1 MTANLPSF
9 GLSQIGQISINV
21 HEIERAITFYRD
33 VLGIQFLFKVPNM
46 AFFSAASI
54 RLMLT
59 VPEKPE
65 FDHLN
70 SVIYFKV
77 DNIENAFDTLSG
89 RGVRFLGKPHLIA
102 PLKDHDLWMAFFH
115 DVDNNLLA
123 LMSEVTHSPCK

>member
-65 FDHLN
+65 FDHPS

-102 PLKDHDLWMAFFH
+102 PMKDHDLWMAFFH

>member
-1 MTANLPSF
+1 MTANVPNF
-9 GLSQIGQISINV
+9 GLSQIGQIAINV

-33 VLGIQFLFKVPNM
+33 ALGIQFLFKVPNM
-46 AFFSAASI
+46 AFFNAAGI

-65 FDHLN
+65 FDHPS

-77 DNIENAFDTLSG
+77 ENIQNAFDTLSG
-89 RGVRFLGKPHLIA
+89 RGVPFLGKPHLIT
-102 PLKDHDLWMAFFH
+102 PMKDHDLWMAFFH

-123 LMSEVTHSPCK
+123 LMSEVPH

>member
-1 MTANLPSF
+1 MSPNTPAF

-21 HEIERAITFYRD
+21 HEIERAVAFYGD
-33 VLGIQFLFKVPNM
+33 ALGMQFLFKVPNM
-46 AFFSAASI
+46 AFFDSGGV

-65 FDHLN
+65 FDHPS

-77 DNIENAFDTLSG
+77 DNIQNAFEILTG
-89 RGVRFLGKPHLIA
+89 RGVQFIGKPHLIA
-102 PLKDHDLWMAFFH
+102 PMKDHDLWMAFFH

-123 LMSEVTHSPCK
+123 LMSEVPH

>member
-1 MTANLPSF
+1 MTANLASF

-65 FDHLN
+65 FDHPS

-77 DNIENAFDTLSG
+77 DNIQSAFDTLSG
-89 RGVRFLGKPHLIA
+89 RGVRFLGIPHLIA
-102 PLKDHDLWMAFFH
+102 PMKDHDLWMAFFH

-123 LMSEVTHSPCK
+123 LMSEVPH

>member
-1 MTANLPSF
+1 MTANLASF

-21 HEIERAITFYRD
+21 HEIESAVPFYRD

-65 FDHLN
+65 FDHPS

-77 DNIENAFDTLSG
+77 DNIQSAFDTLSG
-89 RGVRFLGKPHLIA
+89 RGVRFVGKPHLIA
-102 PLKDHDLWMAFFH
+102 PMKDHDLWMAFFH

-123 LMSEVTHSPCK
+123 LMSEVPH

>member
-65 FDHLN
+65 FDHPS

-77 DNIENAFDTLSG
+77 DNIQSAFDTLSG
-89 RGVRFLGKPHLIA
+89 RGVGFLGIPHLIA
-102 PLKDHDLWMAFFH
+102 PMKDHDLWMAFFH

-123 LMSEVTHSPCK
+123 LMSEVPH

>member
-1 MTANLPSF
+1 MSASTPAF

-21 HEIERAITFYRD
+21 HEIERAVAFYRD
-33 VLGIQFLFKVPNM
+33 ALGMQFLFKVPNM
-46 AFFSAASI
+46 AFFDSGGV

-65 FDHLN
+65 FDHPS

-77 DNIENAFDTLSG
+77 DNIQSAFEILTG
-89 RGVRFLGKPHLIA
+89 RGVQFIGKAHLIA
-102 PLKDHDLWMAFFH
+102 PMKDHDLWMAFFH

-123 LMSEVTHSPCK
+123 LMSEVPH